1 MDTALDTD
9 RMVSIDPITMNAR
22 TLERELA
29 WFSEVLDAR
38 LRMHFGQECAYT
50 DISEITPPDPVHQES
65 MYAGLLKHYQM
76 TTEERLVLLLSL
88 VPHIRPQLL
97 DVFFVKNGNV
107 DRGFTEFGG
116 LRPQSHSG
124 LLPTGETALF
134 LLAGEDLE
142 RRFAFQYLFDG
153 EHFFAQHSIL
163 KLDPSSP
170 GEPPMS
176 GLLSVTR
183 EIVDFV
189 TLGHARRP
197 TFDREFPAKRLS
209 TPMSW
214 DDLVLDGHT
223 MEQVD
228 EIKTWIDHENTIM
241 NIWGLNKQLKPGYRA
256 LFYGPPGT
264 GKTLTANLLGSLTK
278 RDVYRVD
285 LSMIVSKYIGETEK
299 NLSRVFEQAENK
311 NWLLFFDEADSIFG
325 KRTKVEDAH
334 DRYANQEVSYLLQ
347 RIEDFNG
354 VIILASNF
362 KSNMDDAFTRRFQ
375 TVVHFPMPRPSERL
389 RLWEKAF
396 PKAMELS
403 EEINLRAIADRYEI
417 AGGAITNVIRYC
429 AMAVLRRKSNIVL
442 LADLE
447 EGIRREFRKE
457 GKSI

>member
-1 MDTALDTD
+1 
-9 RMVSIDPITMNAR
+9 MVSNDPISLNAR

-29 WFSEVLDAR
+29 WFAEVLDAR
-38 LRMHFGQECAYT
+38 LRLHFNQECAFA
-50 DISEITPPDPVHQES
+50 DISEITPPEPVHPES
-65 MYAGLLKHYQM
+65 MYAGLIAHYQM
-76 TTEERLVLLLSL
+76 TTEERLILLLAL

-116 LRPQSHSG
+116 LRPNNHSG

-163 KLDPSSP
+163 KLDPAHP
-170 GEPPMS
+170 GEPPLS

-209 TPMSW
+209 TPMDWS
-214 DDLVLDGHT
+214 DLVLDATT
-223 MEQVD
+223 MEQID
-228 EIKTWIDHENTIM
+228 EIKSWIDYENTIM
-241 NIWGLNKQLKPGYRA
+241 NEWGLRKTLKPGYRA

-264 GKTLTANLLGSLTK
+264 GKTLTACLLGSLTK

-285 LSMIVSKYIGETEK
+285 LSMVVSKYIGETEK

-311 NWLLFFDEADSIFG
+311 NWLLFFDEADSLFG

-347 RIEDFNG
+347 RIEDFQG

-375 TVVHFPMPRPSERL
+375 TVVHFPMPRPAERL
-389 RLWEKAF
+389 ILWEKAF
-396 PKAMELS
+396 PPAMEMSS
-403 EEINLRAIADRYEI
+403 EVNLRAIADRYEI
-417 AGGAITNVIRYC
+417 AGGAITNVVRYC
-429 AMAVLRRKSNIVL
+429 AMAALRKGGNIVTM
-442 LADLE
+442 ADID

-457 GKSI
+457 GKSV

>member
-1 MDTALDTD
+1 
-9 RMVSIDPITMNAR
+9 MVSNDPISLNAR

-29 WFSEVLDAR
+29 WFAEVLDAR
-38 LRMHFGQECAYT
+38 LRLHFNQECAFT
-50 DISEITPPDPVHQES
+50 DISEITPPEPVHPKS
-65 MYAGLLKHYQM
+65 MYAGIVTHYQM
-76 TTEERLVLLLSL
+76 TAEERLILLLAL

-97 DVFFVKNGNV
+97 DVFFVKNGNM

-116 LRPQSHSG
+116 LRPNNHSG

-163 KLDPSSP
+163 RLDPAHP
-170 GEPPMS
+170 GEPPLS

-209 TPMSW
+209 TPMDW
-214 DDLVLDGHT
+214 NDLVLDAT
-223 MEQVD
+223 CMEQID
-228 EIKTWIDHENTIM
+228 EIKSWIDFEHTIM
-241 NIWGLNKQLKPGYRA
+241 NEWGLRKTLKPGYRA

-264 GKTLTANLLGSLTK
+264 GKTLTACLLGSLTK

-285 LSMIVSKYIGETEK
+285 LSMVVSKYIGETEK

-311 NWLLFFDEADSIFG
+311 NWLLFFDEADSLFG

-347 RIEDFNG
+347 RIEDFQG

-375 TVVHFPMPRPSERL
+375 TVVHFPMPRPAERL
-389 RLWEKAF
+389 ILWEKAF
-396 PKAMELS
+396 PPAMQLS
-403 EEINLRAIADRYEI
+403 PEVNLRAIADRYEI
-417 AGGAITNVIRYC
+417 AGGAITNVVRYC
-429 AMAVLRRKSNIVL
+429 AMAALRRGGNSVTMI
-442 LADLE
+442 DID

-457 GKSI
+457 GKSV